1 MGDRPGRGGRQ
12 NRVELAHS
20 LRRPWNRVG
29 ESYETA
35 ILNGRQP
42 VGTMGIELARRAE
55 ARASGGAGSLSIMGI
70 GGHMP
75 AKATATWRGDGPAG
89 VGTFTAGDSGRGH
102 FTLKSRLDE
111 EPGSSPEQLIAAAH
125 ACCFSLALSEILA
138 QAGRPSHS
146 VSP

>member
-29 ESYETA
+29 ESHETA

-55 ARASGGAGSLSIMGI
+55 ARGFGWCRLLIDHGNRRSHAGESY
-70 GGHMP
+70 
-75 AKATATWRGDGPAG
+75 GDLE
-89 VGTFTAGDSGRGH
+89 R
-102 FTLKSRLDE
+102 
-111 EPGSSPEQLIAAAH
+111 
-125 ACCFSLALSEILA
+125 
-138 QAGRPSHS
+138 
-146 VSP
+146 